1 MAVLEKFLKTKL
13 PTRDELSKKIL
24 KGKLF
29 TRRGPDPGQAGPPAH
44 AAEATPLALPPQPAA
59 AADKAKKPSLGAL
72 LQRRKKTTES
82 SSNGPT
88 HDRIARALRRS
99 QMEAELAA
107 MKPKRI
113 FVSEPEPIALP
124 VQAPIP
130 PAPDPASAS
139 APEVAPTLL
148 SRDEAEA
155 LVLAITGPAEPEPAP
170 APKPRADP
178 RSAALL
184 ALAIEAELDVTALA
198 ARVEQRTGLTPEI
211 EKEGCDLRLSFPE
224 ITLVVSQIARPIG
237 EAELLNL
244 LYPDEQEWQAIQTQ
258 FASMSRHIVVG
269 AVEPAHTLPDLR
281 RRAVLIAETVVALLD
296 LMPSCLGI
304 IWPLGASLIDEGDF
318 RGLSL
323 ALAEGLE
330 AEAASVLPDEPPTDI
345 TPEQKA
351 SDADPAQTEL
361 LAQTPEQAQ
370 LLLPT
375 QAKEP
380 ETPRA

>member
-1 MAVLEKFLKTKL
+1 MAVLEKLLKTKL
-13 PTRDELSKKIL
+13 PSRDELSKKLL

-29 TRRGPDPGQAGPPAH
+29 TRRSPDPAQAGPPAQ

-113 FVSEPEPIALP
+113 FVSEPEHIALP

-130 PAPDPASAS
+130 PDPASAP
-139 APEVAPTLL
+139 APEVAPPLL

-155 LVLAITGPAEPEPAP
+155 LVLAITEPAEPEPAP
-170 APKPRADP
+170 EPKPKADP

-211 EKEGCDLRLSFPE
+211 KIEGSDLRLSFPE
-224 ITLVVSQIARPIG
+224 VTLVVSQMARPIG

-244 LYPDEQEWQAIQTQ
+244 LYPDEEEWQAIQTQ

-330 AEAASVLPDEPPTDI
+330 AEAASALPEEPPTDI

-351 SDADPAQTEL
+351 ANADSAQTEP
-361 LAQTPEQAQ
+361 LAQPPAQ
-370 LLLPT
+370 GQVLLPA